1 MQNEDKM
8 HNRYFIGF
16 FIVLTLVCSCET
28 AKLTQKP
35 IEEKPEFVVSD
46 DLIVNMLDSVNA
58 SDLRYDETG
67 SGTFGRKIIYR
78 DLSAAKLATIVSGRV
93 GVKVCI
99 NKDGIVK
106 YAEILQDSST
116 IKDVRILKKYLKAS
130 CGYKFQPNPDAPEV
144 QCGRMSFKIENSINK
159 FNRN

>member
-1 MQNEDKM
+1 MKIN
-8 HNRYFIGF
+8 YFTVSFFTFLIIGNA
-16 FIVLTLVCSCET
+16 CET
-28 AKLTQKP
+28 PKVTQKP

-46 DLIVNMLDSVNA
+46 DLIINMLDSVNA
-58 SDLRYDETG
+58 SELRYDVIGGG
-67 SGTFGRKIIYR
+67 SFGRKIIYR
-78 DLSAAKLATIVSGRV
+78 DMSAAKLATIVSGRV

-99 NKDGIVK
+99 NRDGIVK

-116 IKDVRILKKYLKAS
+116 IKDVRILKKCLKAS
-130 CGYKFQPNPDAPEV
+130 CGYKFEPNPDAPEV